1 MNQKPPDGQQPM
13 TVRCLQPTQSA
24 GGLLFDEASH
34 TYTLAGRRVPS
45 VTQVLADLIPGWQA
59 SEWYLDRGK
68 AVHACAAM
76 IAQGVPFEH
85 DPIISGQVAACRR
98 FVREVCPVFHAV
110 ERRVCS
116 RRYQY
121 AGTMDALMLLKGTR
135 GGVVLDWKASIAKS
149 LQYQLAAYAA
159 AYTEETAVV
168 IRWGVGVMLR
178 DDGTYRMTEIY
189 DLRRYAQTWL
199 AFLTVYG
206 ARRECGQ
213 DEGEAGG
220 MQ

>member
-1 MNQKPPDGQQPM
+1 MNQKPPDGQQLRTNM
-13 TVRCLQPTQSA
+13 DTSHTSA

-149 LQYQLAAYAA
+149 LPYQLAAYAT
-159 AYTEETAVV
+159 AYTEETAVS
-168 IRWGVGVMLR
+168 IRWGAGVMLK

-189 DLRRYAQTWL
+189 DLRRYAQKWL
-199 AFLTVYG
+199 GLLAAYG
-206 ARRECGQ
+206 VRRECGQ
-213 DEGEAGG
+213 EAGEAGG
-220 MQ
+220 VQ

>member
-1 MNQKPPDGQQPM
+1 MKQKPPDGQQLRTNM
-13 TVRCLQPTQSA
+13 DTSHTSA

-121 AGTMDALMLLKGTR
+121 AGTMDALIAIKGTR
-135 GGVVLDWKASIAKS
+135 GPVVLDWKASIAKS
-149 LQYQLAAYAA
+149 LPCQLAAYAA
-159 AYTEETAVV
+159 AYTEETGVKV
-168 IRWGVGVMLR
+168 RYGVGVELR
-178 DDGTYRMTEIY
+178 PDGTYRMTTVY
-189 DLRRYAQTWL
+189 DLRLVSQKWL

-213 DEGEAGG
+213 EAGEAGG